1 MRRSRQGAA
10 SSSPSHSP
18 SMLKSTI
25 SRRRFQLTMKYVHA
39 VAAVLRRVLAGTL
52 SCRDCRLLFC
62 VSAAEPIAL
71 AALRCG
77 SIRGARRALAWLRP
91 LALAFSG
98 RPSEARVIRALAA
111 RGRWLGGGSTCLGRA
126 LVAELLLETIEPPLT
141 VVIGVAAGASGMRAH
156 AWIERNGHILIG
168 GDDARGQ
175 YVPLVA
181 WTSATP

>member
-1 MRRSRQGAA
+1 RVRHPEAARVSRTHLRQTRTLVAGRAGVRSGDPSSPQTHDVRCAAMRRSRQGAA

-126 LVAELLLETIEPPLT
+126 LV
-141 VVIGVAAGASGMRAH
+141 
-156 AWIERNGHILIG
+156 
-168 GDDARGQ
+168 
-175 YVPLVA
+175 
-181 WTSATP
+181 